1 MKRPTPMAWVK
12 LWTDND
18 GDWLA
23 MPLEDRAIFYE
34 LLKMGGRAWPRGK
47 VKGQD
52 IAIAALMAVPVK
64 VFSESLER
72 LIKDR
77 SIKRV
82 AGGLSVVNFDKFQAP
97 AMALS
102 HAQRGPSSYRD
113 KTRGEETRGEGPHPL
128 LAGYDLWVASPRDG
142 FRLDNLVKQYPT
154 LSLADELSDFMAY
167 AERRATAG
175 NAYVDYIA
183 AFANHLKSQ
192 HEYHKKRGWLPEAK
206 PEDLTPDQ
214 IRERLRVVS

>member
-34 LLKMGGRAWPRGK
+34 LLKMGGRAWPRGR

-64 VFSESLER
+64 VFSESLDR
-72 LIKDR
+72 LIKTK

-102 HAQRGPSSYRD
+102 HAQRGPQPNRD
-113 KTRGEETRGEGPHPL
+113 KTRGEETREEEKHPL
-128 LAGYDLWVASPRDG
+128 LEGYDLWIAQPRDRS
-142 FRLDNLVKQYPT
+142 RLAELATKYPA
-154 LSLADELSDFMAY
+154 LDLAEELSDFMAY
-167 AERRATAG
+167 AERRANDG
-175 NAYVDYIA
+175 KAYVDYIA
-183 AFANHLKSQ
+183 AFGNHLKSQ
-192 HEYHKKRGWLPEAK
+192 SEYHKKRGWVSEDNLINLP
-206 PEDLTPDQ
+206 DLARQPA
-214 IRERLRVVS
+214 RMG